1 MLLLYLYLISLL
13 LGGVS
18 RLLTR
23 YIVPLRTIFLI
34 IIAPYIMLL
43 PIIYIGRPIRVSTRY
58 IAIPLAVKVLK
69 YTSLRL
75 VPLNRLQLLGFY

>member
-23 YIVPLRTIFLI
+23 YIVPLRGVFPI
-34 IIAPYIMLL
+34 IIAPYIVLL
-43 PIIYIGRPIRVSTRY
+43 PIVYIGYPIRVSTRY
-58 IAIPLAVKVLK
+58 IAIPLVVKVLE
-69 YTSLRL
+69 YISLRL
-75 VPLNRLQLLGFY
+75 VPLNRL